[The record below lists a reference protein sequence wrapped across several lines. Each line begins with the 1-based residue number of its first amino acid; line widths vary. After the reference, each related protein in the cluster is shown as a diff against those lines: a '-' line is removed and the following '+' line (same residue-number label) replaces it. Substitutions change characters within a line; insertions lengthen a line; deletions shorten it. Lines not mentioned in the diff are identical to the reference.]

1 MILNIPVP
9 QVGHTPF
16 IALRP
21 LAIVTLAGLF
31 ISRFALHFTQY
42 ASTAMVDAGV
52 GSVDKIGAALTH
64 HPSARP

>member
-1 MILNIPVP
+1 
-9 QVGHTPF
+9 
-16 IALRP
+16 